1 MAEGVLEVGGAPPD
15 ADEDLLVLYFESR
28 RRSGGGP
35 VRSCQRLGPLFILS
49 FESPQD
55 AQSVL
60 ARAPHRL
67 QGAELRVRPA
77 PPWDPAGLLLGGV
90 SPQTPPEL
98 LELYVEH
105 VLERPPGAYSLC
117 RAGDWALLRLHEPL
131 DDAALA
137 AVEERVR
144 CRKLEGA
151 TVAVQRLPQTDSVWV
166 RAPGL
171 HRDLLELYFEN
182 RRSGG
187 GRVRAVRVLPGGRAA
202 IVSFQEH
209 AVAARVLQQPHQLQ
223 DSELAVS
230 PYYEFLEPAEEP
242 DPGDAEPAA
251 PGHQES
257 STEPAELPREPN
269 PAPSAAEPEPRLQT
283 VTEAMA
289 QERLALPAPTLL
301 FLRREDVRA
310 HLGQLLASCATPA
323 TYAVAEDEV
332 VVTAQSPAAA
342 RTAAR
347 LLQDALSP
355 FTVELSAREALALCS
370 PRWHQLRERL
380 RCCEMQL
387 APGSGR
393 LQVLALRGTEQ
404 ENRRQLRDFLRDAVP
419 DETLVAMERGALRYL
434 QQHYQDLLASI
445 PEVSMLPMEGD
456 DVSGFRVSGEAGR
469 CQAAAEFLQSLLG
482 TVSSQTVTLSYPG
495 VARFLLDEGGQS
507 ILRQLESRFQC
518 VLELDNVQWSPPD
531 PQLELAELL
540 PPSCRQ
546 QPQPTTLGSKHPE
559 LPDGAAGDSLPPDIE
574 EIKALLT
581 ALRTDGTREDEE
593 GRGSPLPALHEATLE
608 QLEGSFGK
616 EWDPDGV
623 LEPLGADQEPW
634 EASESYGTRDVLLDE
649 LEGGGEDEE
658 AQMLLA
664 IQRSMDSTQHEDEEL
679 KRATALSLHS
689 YREEQRAGPHPAS
702 DEEDAGLL
710 AALEASLEE
719 ALPAADTARVTLY
732 ASFERDVS
740 ALPRQLEQAL
750 EARLRTEQVE
760 SAGLRALPDGC
771 RRCLALLQRRH
782 AVRLSLRGSTATLH
796 GFAGYTAAAA
806 RDLAVL
812 LQRLRPAER
821 GPPGAATAAARW
833 VRWDPTGTAV
843 PYEPATAALLE
854 AAWQRGQRQLDV
866 LLDGRPVIVDL
877 EQMEEYDIST
887 ASALPISRS
896 EPPSESAWHLLGP
909 EASGLDEEVRLMPL
923 AEDSEEFGDTV
934 QLFYA
939 TLEELYNKIQIVK
952 VEKLIHPLLY
962 KQYQLKKASME
973 KACHSRAVE
982 RVLFHGT
989 TEQSS
994 REICLHGFNRSFCGK
1009 NAALYGLGVYF
1020 AAKAA
1025 VSAQE
1030 QYSPCGTDGN
1040 KYIFVAK
1047 ALTGDYTL
1055 GSRDMRAPPLREAA
1069 GAPRRYDS
1077 VVDNLSEP
1085 SIFVIFN
1092 DTQAYPQYLLTCR
1105 RSKLLH

>member
-15 ADEDLLVLYFESR
+15 AEEDLLVLYFESR

-35 VRSCQRLGPLFILS
+35 VRSCQRLGPLFLLT

-55 AQSVL
+55 AQGVL
-60 ARAPHRL
+60 ARGPHRL

-77 PPWDPAGLLLGGV
+77 PPWDPAGLLLQGV

-105 VLERPPGAYSLC
+105 VLERPPGTYSLH
-117 RAGDWALLRLHEPL
+117 RTGDWALLRLHEPL

-144 CRKLEGA
+144 CRGLEGA
-151 TVAVQRLPQTDSVWV
+151 TLAVQRLPQTDSVQV

-187 GRVRAVRVLPGGRAA
+187 GRVRTVRVLPGSRTA
-202 IVSFQEH
+202 IVSFQEP

-230 PYYEFLEPAEEP
+230 PYYEFLEPAEEL
-242 DPGDAEPAA
+242 DPTDAEPPA
-251 PGHQES
+251 PGHEES
-257 STEPAELPREPN
+257 SPEPAELPLELSPV
-269 PAPSAAEPEPRLQT
+269 PSAAESEPRLQT

-310 HLGQLLASCATPA
+310 HLGQLLAGCAAPA
-323 TYAVAEDEV
+323 GYAVAEGEV
-332 VVTAQSPAAA
+332 VVTARSPAAA
-342 RTAAR
+342 RDAAR

-387 APGSGR
+387 APGTGR
-393 LQVLALRGTEQ
+393 LQGLALRGTEQ
-404 ENRRQLRDFLRDAVP
+404 ENRQQLRDFLRDAAP
-419 DETLVAMERGALRYL
+419 DETLVSMERGALRYL
-434 QQHYQDLLASI
+434 QRHYQDLLASI
-445 PEVSMLPMEGD
+445 PEVSMLPLEGD
-456 DVSGFRVSGEAGR
+456 DVAGFRVSGEAGR

-482 TVSSQTVTLSYPG
+482 TVSSQTVTLHYPG

-518 VLELDNVQWSPPD
+518 VLELGNIQWSPPD

-540 PPSCRQ
+540 PPSCRR
-546 QPQPTTLGSKHPE
+546 QPLPTTLGSKRPE
-559 LPDGAAGDSLPPDIE
+559 LPDGAVGDSLPPDIE
-574 EIKALLT
+574 EIKALLA
-581 ALRTDGTREDEE
+581 ALRTDGAHEDEE
-593 GRGSPLPALHEATLE
+593 GRGSPLPALHEAALE
-608 QLEGSFGK
+608 QLEGSFGE
-616 EWDPDGV
+616 EWDPSDV
-623 LEPLGADQEPW
+623 LKLLGKDQEL
-634 EASESYGTRDVLLDE
+634 SEMSDSYGTEDVLLGK
-649 LEGGGEDEE
+649 LEGQAEE
-658 AQMLLA
+658 EEVQMLLA
-664 IQRSMDSTQHEDEEL
+664 IQQSMDSTRHEDEEL
-679 KRATALSLHS
+679 ERATALSLHS
-689 YREEQRAGPHPAS
+689 YQEEQRAGPGPAS
-702 DEEDAGLL
+702 EEEDAGLL

-732 ASFERDVS
+732 ASFEQDVS

-760 SAGLRALPDGC
+760 SAGLRALPAGC

-782 AVRLSLRGSTATLH
+782 AVRLCLRDSTATLH

-812 LQRLRPAER
+812 LQRLRPAEH
-821 GPPGAATAAARW
+821 GPPGAAARW

-843 PYEPATAALLE
+843 PYEPATAVLLE
-854 AAWQRGQRQLDV
+854 AAWQRRERHLDV
-866 LLDGRPVIVDL
+866 LLDGRPVIIDL

-909 EASGLDEEVRLMPL
+909 EVSGLDEEVRLMPL

-939 TLEELYNKIQIVK
+939 TLEELYNKIHIVK

-973 KACHSRAVE
+973 KACRSRAVE

-1092 DTQAYPQYLLTCR
+1092 DTQAYPQYLITCR
-1105 RSKLLH
+1105 RAKLGA